1 MTTAE
6 HQTNTDSLVVARP
19 TQAQAV
25 IAKFGTAC
33 QLAKMLSAHLGRQIS
48 VSTVYRWTYRR
59 EDGGTGGLIP
69 GSSLRNILAMAA
81 RQVPPVIITRDD
93 LYP

>member
-1 MTTAE
+1 MDTSSN
-6 HQTNTDSLVVARP
+6 QTNTETEVGQRP
-19 TQAQAV
+19 TQAQLV

-33 QLAKMLSAHLGRQIS
+33 HLAKLLSAHLGRKIS
-48 VSTVYRWTYRR
+48 DSTVYRWTYRK

-69 GSSLRNILAMAA
+69 GASLRNILAMASK
-81 RQVPPVIITRDD
+81 QKPPVIITRDD